1 MLPIQIGVADE
12 CPDAEVD
19 QLTQRQIL
27 GGIVEGKTNYE
38 RDVAMGFSVSM
49 IQHVTMR
56 TYQALA
62 LNDWKEAA
70 KSELILSLI

>member
-1 MLPIQIGVADE
+1 MPRYRRRSAGPA
-12 CPDAEVD
+12 PDP
-19 QLTQRQIL
+19 
-27 GGIVEGKTNYE
+27 GGIVEGKTNHE

-70 KSELILSLI
+70 KSELMLSLI